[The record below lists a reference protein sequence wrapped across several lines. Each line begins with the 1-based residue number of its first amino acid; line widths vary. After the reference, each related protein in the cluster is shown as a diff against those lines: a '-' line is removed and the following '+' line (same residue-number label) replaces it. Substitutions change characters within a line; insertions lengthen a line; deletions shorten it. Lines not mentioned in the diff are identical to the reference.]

1 MLSFNRIIS
10 VNSTVDEEGILCLQ
24 SQSQIQHFTKDRDK
38 IKENVSLLTWGN
50 PFVDRLFSIIEENAQ
65 ACPWLR
71 LVWAEK
77 YGVSIYGYAVSTDN
91 GCQLIT
97 SYSQLQNIELDTSGI
112 ITANDVENCQKKL
125 EKLCRADFSLAY
137 KLAQSIS
144 INELVS
150 KSHQKLVKYSTLA
163 LLDIFQ
169 NKKHL
174 ETYYD
179 VVRNMEDESVRR
191 YPVELPFE
199 EFVNI
204 TEEELLFNINKAG
217 NRVYFNIEGM
227 FISIVYELIQ
237 RVADS
242 MKEKRSNI
250 TIDMLRHRISSWQ

>member
-1 MLSFNRIIS
+1 M
-10 VNSTVDEEGILCLQ
+10 
-24 SQSQIQHFTKDRDK
+24 
-38 IKENVSLLTWGN
+38 
-50 PFVDRLFSIIEENAQ
+50 
-65 ACPWLR
+65 
-71 LVWAEK
+71 
-77 YGVSIYGYAVSTDN
+77 IYSA
-91 GCQLIT
+91 
-97 SYSQLQNIELDTSGI
+97 
-112 ITANDVENCQKKL
+112 
-125 EKLCRADFSLAY
+125 
-137 KLAQSIS
+137 
-144 INELVS
+144 
-150 KSHQKLVKYSTLA
+150 LA
-163 LLDIFQ
+163 LLDIFL

-174 ETYYD
+174 EIYYD
-179 VVRNMEDESVRR
+179 VVSNMEDESVRR

>member
-1 MLSFNRIIS
+1 M
-10 VNSTVDEEGILCLQ
+10 
-24 SQSQIQHFTKDRDK
+24 
-38 IKENVSLLTWGN
+38 
-50 PFVDRLFSIIEENAQ
+50 
-65 ACPWLR
+65 
-71 LVWAEK
+71 
-77 YGVSIYGYAVSTDN
+77 
-91 GCQLIT
+91 
-97 SYSQLQNIELDTSGI
+97 
-112 ITANDVENCQKKL
+112 ENCRKKL

-204 TEEELLFNINKAG
+204 TGEELLFNINKAG

-237 RVADS
+237 RVADN

-250 TIDMLRHRISSWQ
+250 TIDMLRHRISGWQ